1 MKCSVDQGGNLTTL
15 RSYIANHVNW
25 ANVIEEIKANLHQLP
40 RPARD
45 LYKTATRDQL
55 RNILFSGIGKLIR
68 KRPQDTE
75 DADIRMAIVDLQR
88 QEIRM
93 RVGNR
98 DNAPDNARV
107 VLAENQS
114 TSDEGPPEVED
125 DGLKRRDPMEFGRSG
140 ASSVMVPPLIYVAAA
155 DAEDSPLF
163 SKTDGASQ
171 KKKKRVT
178 FAVQLENVRPLVF
191 DIAATVSEEAVL
203 ARHGPY
209 LLTATDFRSL
219 LDKNW
224 LTDN

>member
-1 MKCSVDQGGNLTTL
+1 MDSMVGL
-15 RSYIANHVNW
+15 A
-25 ANVIEEIKANLHQLP
+25 E
-40 RPARD
+40 
-45 LYKTATRDQL
+45 
-55 RNILFSGIGKLIR
+55 R
-68 KRPQDTE
+68 KRPSGQLLYSSIT
-75 DADIRMAIVDLQR
+75 MDLV
-88 QEIRM
+88 
-93 RVGNR
+93 VGW
-98 DNAPDNARV
+98 
-107 VLAENQS
+107 AE
-114 TSDEGPPEVED
+114 G
-125 DGLKRRDPMEFGRSG
+125 KRPN
-140 ASSVMVPPLIYVAAA
+140 

>member
-1 MKCSVDQGGNLTTL
+1 MAGGAGAIEQDEQENMIATSTHNNENSTQPLGDISCISLPLRLKQRGRPKGSELT
-15 RSYIANHVNW
+15 
-25 ANVIEEIKANLHQLP
+25 VIGLPKKRLKLH
-40 RPARD
+40 
-45 LYKTATRDQL
+45 K
-55 RNILFSGIGKLIR
+55 NK
-68 KRPQDTE
+68 
-75 DADIRMAIVDLQR
+75 V
-88 QEIRM
+88 
-93 RVGNR
+93 RVTYGHSLDEVETPECR
-98 DNAPDNARV
+98 
-107 VLAENQS
+107 
-114 TSDEGPPEVED
+114 TSDAYIII
-125 DGLKRRDPMEFGRSG
+125 MN
-140 ASSVMVPPLIYVAAA
+140 
-155 DAEDSPLF
+155 AEDSPLF

>member
-1 MKCSVDQGGNLTTL
+1 MAEGERPNGRILYGSITMDPVVG
-15 RSYIANHVNW
+15 W
-25 ANVIEEIKANLHQLP
+25 AEE
-40 RPARD
+40 
-45 LYKTATRDQL
+45 
-55 RNILFSGIGKLIR
+55 
-68 KRPQDTE
+68 KRPNGIWKIWGKQC
-75 DADIRMAIVDLQR
+75 
-88 QEIRM
+88 
-93 RVGNR
+93 N
-98 DNAPDNARV
+98 
-107 VLAENQS
+107 
-114 TSDEGPPEVED
+114 
-125 DGLKRRDPMEFGRSG
+125 
-140 ASSVMVPPLIYVAAA
+140 

>member
-1 MKCSVDQGGNLTTL
+1 
-15 RSYIANHVNW
+15 
-25 ANVIEEIKANLHQLP
+25 
-40 RPARD
+40 
-45 LYKTATRDQL
+45 
-55 RNILFSGIGKLIR
+55 
-68 KRPQDTE
+68 
-75 DADIRMAIVDLQR
+75 
-88 QEIRM
+88 
-93 RVGNR
+93 
-98 DNAPDNARV
+98 
-107 VLAENQS
+107 
-114 TSDEGPPEVED
+114 
-125 DGLKRRDPMEFGRSG
+125 
-140 ASSVMVPPLIYVAAA
+140 
-155 DAEDSPLF
+155 AEDSPLF